1 MNQNDYRWYAVQ
13 VRARFEKIVALH
25 MENKGFEAY
34 LPIYPAARQWPD
46 RVKQVDV
53 DAPLFP
59 GYVFSKFDGADPW
72 PILTIPGVLSVV
84 DFAETIDAGQEIEN
98 LRRVVNSGLSHGSAG
113 SQATRCGYLGVYR
126 WERQRDS
133 QSRPVLER

>member
-53 DAPLFP
+53 EGHQRNEGPMIHCP
-59 GYVFSKFDGADPW
+59 EGESSKR
-72 PILTIPGVLSVV
+72 TM
-84 DFAETIDAGQEIEN
+84 
-98 LRRVVNSGLSHGSAG
+98 RRKIRAIV
-113 SQATRCGYLGVYR
+113 
-126 WERQRDS
+126 E
-133 QSRPVLER
+133 